1 MRLLPPVVLVRLA
14 LPAVLTR
21 LVAPLLMTVTSIPMS
36 STSATSL
43 TIAPIIALEASTEA
57 PVAESPELL
66 AVAGVVA
73 EDAVEGAERPL
84 ALG

>member
-1 MRLLPPVVLVRLA
+1 MRLLPLVALARLV

-21 LVAPLLMTVTSIPMS
+21 LVAPLLTAVASVPAS
-36 STSATSL
+36 STSATSV
-43 TIAPIIALEASTEA
+43 TVAPIVALGALTEA
-57 PVAESPELL
+57 PITESPELL

-73 EDAVEGAERPL
+73 LNMVEGAEWPL